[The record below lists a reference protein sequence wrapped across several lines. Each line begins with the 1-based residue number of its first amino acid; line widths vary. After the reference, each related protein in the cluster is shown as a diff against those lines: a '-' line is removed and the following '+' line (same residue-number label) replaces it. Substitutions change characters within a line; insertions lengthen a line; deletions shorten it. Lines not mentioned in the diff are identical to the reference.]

1 MRKLLLFSLPFALGA
16 LLCQYLLPGL
26 WPIAAVLPVLAA
38 GFAITRFV
46 RRRYRRPV
54 RIAAAGLAAGM
65 LWFAGYAAVFLSPAE
80 ALAGTESTVR
90 IELLDY
96 AVETSGGARC
106 TVRVL
111 DQGLRGK
118 AVYYGSARLLRWQ
131 PGDRVRTESTFY
143 SASHLAGGDSA
154 YFTAQGIFARLY
166 GEKETLVTGGR
177 AGSLRYLPQ
186 RLSRSLQSTAAAIYE
201 PDAAGFITALL
212 TGQRD
217 GLDIRDSSSLSE
229 AGLMHITAVSGLHCG
244 FLILALG
251 LLVFRRPRL
260 MAGLGYPAL
269 LLYMLLAGCTPSVV
283 RACVMTGF
291 ALLAPLLGR
300 EADPLTSL
308 SGALL
313 VILLANP
320 FAIASVSLQL
330 SFAAVAGL
338 VLVSPR
344 VYGAM
349 APYRARFRWMPHGV
363 WKFAA
368 GTAAASCGVLVLTA
382 PLNALYFGSLPLVS
396 PVANLL
402 VLWMM
407 PALFASALAVTA
419 LCGPLPALAP
429 LAAVPEWMAHYVLRT
444 AEALAKLPGHSVYFT
459 GPAAVLWLAL
469 VYGMLLVCLLSKE
482 RRRKYIVAA
491 VSAGVCLLA
500 AKSFPLAGM
509 GSGELTAVAV
519 NVGQGAA
526 TLLHAGDCTVLVDCG
541 SLGGARE
548 PGEAVAAAM
557 GTYGWRSLDY
567 VALTH
572 YHEDHAGGLS
582 GLLARVE
589 VGQMLL
595 PRLPGGS
602 QAELQGETLA
612 LAEAYGIPVSYV
624 EERTRLEL
632 GPARLTVYPPV
643 SSGDANEEGLSFL
656 CTSGYFDLLI
666 TGDMAAET
674 ERRLLDA
681 YRLPDIE
688 VLLVGHHGSQYATS
702 RELLEA
708 VRPEVGV
715 ISVGAGNRFGHPAAE
730 ALDRM
735 EEAGMALFRTDLNG
749 NILIQVH
756 ERG

>member
-16 LLCQYLLPGL
+16 LLCRYLLPGL
-26 WPIAAVLPVLAA
+26 WRIAAVMALLAA
-38 GFAITRFV
+38 GAAATRFV
-46 RRRYRRPV
+46 RRRYRKPV
-54 RIAAAGLAAGM
+54 RIAAAGLALGM
-65 LWFAGYAAVFLSPAE
+65 LWFSGYSAVFLSPAE
-80 ALAGTESTVR
+80 ALAGTEGTVR

-96 AVETSGGARC
+96 AVETDAGARC

-118 AVYYGSARLLRWQ
+118 AVYYGSAKLLRWE
-131 PGDRVRTESTFY
+131 PGDRVRTESAFY

-154 YFTAQGIFARLY
+154 YFPSQGIFARLY
-166 GEKETLVTGGR
+166 GEKETLITGGR

-186 RLSRSLQSTAAAIYE
+186 RLSRSLRDTAAAIYAPE
-201 PDAAGFITALL
+201 AAGLITALL

-217 GLDIRDSSSLSE
+217 GLDIRDSSDLSE

-251 LLVFRRPRL
+251 LLVCRRPRL
-260 MAGLGYPAL
+260 TAALGYPAL
-269 LLYMLLAGCTPSVV
+269 LLYMLMTGCTPSVV
-283 RACVMTGF
+283 RACVMAGF
-291 ALLAPLLGR
+291 ALLAPLAGR

-313 VILLANP
+313 AILLANP

-338 VLVSPR
+338 VLLSPG
-344 VYGAM
+344 VYGAIDRYRGRFGW
-349 APYRARFRWMPHGV
+349 APHPV
-363 WKFAA
+363 WKFVV
-368 GTAAASCGVLVLTA
+368 GTASASCGVMALTA
-382 PLNALYFGSLPLVS
+382 PLNALHFGSLPLVS
-396 PVANLL
+396 PLANLL

-407 PALFASALAVTA
+407 PALFVSALAATA
-419 LCGPLPALAP
+419 LCGPFPALAP
-429 LAAVPEWMAHYVLRT
+429 VAVVPECMANYVLRT
-444 AEALAKLPGHSVYFT
+444 AGALAKLPGHSVYFT
-459 GPAAVLWLAL
+459 GPAVILWLLL

-491 VSAGVCLLA
+491 VSAGICLLA
-500 AKSFPLAGM
+500 AKSLPLAG

-541 SLGGARE
+541 SLGGAQR
-548 PGEAVAAAM
+548 PGEAVARAM
-557 GTYGWRSLDY
+557 DTYGWRGLDY

-572 YHEDHAGGLS
+572 YHEDHAGGLA

-589 VGQMLL
+589 VGELLL
-595 PRLPGGS
+595 PQLPGGG
-602 QAELQGETLA
+602 QAELQGEVLA
-612 LAEAYGIPVSYV
+612 LAAAHGIPATCI
-624 EERTRLEL
+624 EERTSLAL

-643 SSGDANEEGLSFL
+643 SAGDANEEGLAFL

-688 VLLVGHHGSQYATS
+688 VLLVGHHGSKYATS
-702 RELLEA
+702 RDLLET

-715 ISVGAGNRFGHPAAE
+715 ISVGAGNRYGHPAAE
-730 ALDRM
+730 TLDRM
-735 EEAGMALFRTDLNG
+735 ALAGMTLFRTDVNG
-749 NILIQVH
+749 NIRIQVH
-756 ERG
+756 QR